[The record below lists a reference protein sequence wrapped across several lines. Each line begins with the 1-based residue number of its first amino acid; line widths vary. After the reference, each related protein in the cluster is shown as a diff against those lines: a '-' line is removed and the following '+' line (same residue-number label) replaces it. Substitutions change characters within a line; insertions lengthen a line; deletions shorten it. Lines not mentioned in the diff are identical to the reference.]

1 MKKAIFAVIVAASS
15 SAAFAGRPTWKGA
28 GEASWDS
35 RFDTRFDNASTTWKG
50 SGEASWDNRFDERP
64 ENTSGKSFKG
74 SRSETYDSR
83 FGF

>member
-1 MKKAIFAVIVAASS
+1 MKKLLFVAALASVS
-15 SAAFAGRPTWKGA
+15 SAAFAGRPTWRGA

-35 RFDTRFDNASTTWKG
+35 RFDTRFGNDSSTWRG
-50 SGEASWDNRFDERP
+50 AGETNWDNRFDERP
-64 ENTSGKSFKG
+64 SNTSGKSFRG